1 MAVQIASVGY
11 AKAIRSE
18 SEGEANHA
26 TETALK
32 ALREAANSFK
42 AI

>member
-18 SEGEANHA
+18 SEGEANDKA
-26 TETALK
+26 AKEIAALK
-32 ALREAANSFK
+32 AAVGGFFS
-42 AI
+42 

>member
-18 SEGEANHA
+18 SEGDQANEVA
-26 TETALK
+26 ALLQ
-32 ALREAANSFK
+32 ALRG
-42 AI
+42 